1 VIYFVLILK
10 IVLLRNKMQFI
21 ELKDA
26 LKSFTIFSLKD
37 IRRVDS
43 HFYRNRLNEWQGKDY
58 IKKIIKGYYV
68 FSDLEIDERILFRIA
83 NLIYKPSY
91 ISLEMALSYYHLIP
105 ESVFGVTSIST
116 RRTYKFKTDFAEF
129 SYRSIKPELFF
140 GFEIMESN
148 GINFKIAS
156 VEKALLD
163 YFYINPHINDKSG
176 FEDLRFNTESFL
188 NQIQDERLNT
198 YLYRFDNK
206 ALTRR
211 INSFMRFCRSV

>member
-1 VIYFVLILK
+1 
-10 IVLLRNKMQFI
+10 MQFI

-37 IRRVDS
+37 IKRIDG
-43 HFYRNRLNEWQGKDY
+43 HFYRSRLNEWQDKDY
-58 IKKIIKGYYV
+58 IKKVIKGYYV
-68 FSDLEIDERILFRIA
+68 FSDLEINEQVLFRIA

-91 ISLEMALSYYHLIP
+91 ISLEMALSYYQLIP

-140 GFEIMESN
+140 GFDIAESN
-148 GINFKIAS
+148 GINFKIAN
-156 VEKALLD
+156 VEKTLLD
-163 YFYINPHINDKSG
+163 YFYFNPHVNNKSG

-188 NQIQDERLNT
+188 NQIQEEKLNT
-198 YLYRFDNK
+198 YLHRFGNK

-211 INSFMRFCRSV
+211 INSFMRFCKSA